1 MPLKKGTK
9 RKVLFEHTKRGNKM
23 HGFTENYVKL
33 YADYDPLL
41 VNKVSDVVIGEYDED
56 EMAIKA
62 VF

>member
-1 MPLKKGTK
+1 
-9 RKVLFEHTKRGNKM
+9 M